1 MLGRT
6 WRSGMGTLLL
16 LAAFASLPLIA
27 TAEAD
32 HIVPLSI
39 AGIRPG
45 MRPYQVRSI
54 LGAPKLARKRRSY
67 GHVVEREWR
76 YPDHLAVGFRVE
88 PRRPVRVYRVRTK
101 SPRDRFKKGIH
112 VGVHQRRLHRLHG
125 LECGHS
131 FGSPLYPRGTVC
143 TWYPFWVSDICGPHL
158 EFYIRHRH
166 GRVKY
171 IELWGVV
178 QTGARVAARRGC

>member
-1 MLGRT
+1 MLRT
-6 WRSGMGTLLL
+6 VSRCGIGMLLS
-16 LAAFASLPLIA
+16 AAVMALLPLVPR
-27 TAEAD
+27 AEAD

-45 MRPYQVRSI
+45 MRPHQVRAV
-54 LGAPKLARKRRSY
+54 LGSPKRSKKRRSY
-67 GHVVEREWR
+67 GRVVEREWR

-88 PRRPVRVYRVRTK
+88 PRRPQRVYRVRTK

-112 VGVHQRRLHRLHG
+112 VGVRRRVLHRLGG
-125 LECGHS
+125 LKCVHS
-131 FGSPLYPRGTVC
+131 VGSELYPRGTVC

-158 EFYIRHRH
+158 EFYLRHRR

-178 QTGARVAARRGC
+178 PIGARVAARRGC